1 MAHPNEALLRRGYD
15 AFGKGDM
22 ATIAELFADD
32 IIWHVPGNNPLAG
45 DYKGRD
51 NVLAYFGK
59 SVELTGGTLKVEV
72 HDILA
77 NDEHGIALTRDT
89 AQRAGKSLDD
99 NAVQVFHIRDEKV
112 VESWFHPGDS
122 AANDEFWS

>member
-1 MAHPNEALLRRGYD
+1 MAHPNEDLMRRGFE

-32 IIWHVPGNNPLAG
+32 IVWHAPGNSPLSG
-45 DYKGRD
+45 DFKGRD
-51 NVLAYFGK
+51 SVLELLGK
-59 SVELTGGTLKVEV
+59 SAELSGGTLKLEV

-77 NDEHGIALTRDT
+77 NDEHGVALLRGT
-89 AQRAGKSLDD
+89 AQRGGKSLD
-99 NAVQVFHIRDEKV
+99 NYSVQVFHIRDRKV
-112 VESWFHPGDS
+112 VETWFHPGDQ

>member
-1 MAHPNEALLRRGYD
+1 MAHPNEDLLRRGYD

-32 IIWHVPGNNPLAG
+32 IVWHVSGENPLAG

-51 NVLAYFGK
+51 SVLAFFGK
-59 SVELTGGTLKVEV
+59 TMELTGGTLKVEV

-77 NDEHGIALTRDT
+77 NDEHGVALIRGS
-89 AQRAGKSLDD
+89 AQRGGKNLDD
-99 NAVQVFHIRDEKV
+99 NGVQVFHLRDGKA
-112 VESWFHPGDS
+112 VETWTHQGDQ
-122 AANDEFWS
+122 AATDKFWS

>member
-1 MAHPNEALLRRGYD
+1 MAHPTEDLLRRGFE

-32 IIWHVPGNNPLAG
+32 VVWHVPGNNPLSG
-45 DYKGRD
+45 DHKGRD
-51 NVLAYFGK
+51 SVLAFLGK
-59 SVELTGGTLKVEV
+59 SAELSGGTLKLEV

-77 NDEHGIALTRDT
+77 NDEHGVALTRGS
-89 AQRAGKSLDD
+89 AQRGGKSLD
-99 NAVQVFHIRDEKV
+99 NNGVQVFHIRDGKV
-112 VESWFHPGDS
+112 VESWLYAGDP

>member
-1 MAHPNEALLRRGYD
+1 MAHPNEDLMRRGYE

-32 IIWHVPGNNPLAG
+32 IVWHAPGKSPLSG
-45 DYKGRD
+45 DYKGLD
-51 NVLAYFGK
+51 SVLALFGK
-59 SVELTGGTLKVEV
+59 TAELSGGTLKLEV

-77 NDEHGIALTRDT
+77 NDEHGVALLRGT
-89 AQRAGKSLDD
+89 AQRGGKSLD
-99 NAVQVFHIRDEKV
+99 NNSVQVFHIRDGKV
-112 VESWFHPGDS
+112 VETWFHPGDQ